1 MSFVIAPEVVQAAAT
16 DLAGIRSAILEAS
29 QSIAASTTA
38 VAPAAADE
46 ISEAIAAMFGGLGQ
60 EFQVLSAQAQ
70 AFHAEFVKVLNSGV
84 GAYVQT
90 EIANAEQALANAF
103 APPAASV
110 APAASVL
117 DGLLGGGGGVLGTGG
132 GLLGGTGGGLLG
144 GLLGG
149 TGGGLLDTGALGGI
163 LGGLTNGSAL
173 SGLTSQLG
181 QLGAG
186 LQGLLGGTNLL
197 PALQGLL
204 PGLFGTGA
212 PPDFFAAVAAPYQAL
227 FNNTIAN
234 LQNLGNAFAA
244 NPFPFL
250 HQFISNQSGYGQI
263 IASSFSQFA
272 ATGAV
277 NDLLPIFSIP
287 GRIGQNALNVFRTL
301 TDFSYS
307 VGVSTANGAVSIGPA
322 FFGLPIALGIDAIGS
337 PITTANAMASS
348 AAAFM
353 SAVQHGDGFGAAV
366 AALTAPAVVANGFLN
381 GQVTLALSVPP
392 INLPVLG
399 TLGSIT
405 VPLSAN
411 VPFGGILTPLSS
423 PTINVGP
430 VVLGGVQVF
439 PQLLA
444 VPLGGTPT
452 GGILPGMLLYL
463 PQQLAQ
469 AIGAPPLIPPLLAVL
484 PGITLPLTLPVL

>member
-90 EIANAEQALANAF
+90 EIANAEQVLANAF

-132 GLLGGTGGGLLG
+132 GLLGGTSGGLLG

-149 TGGGLLDTGALGGI
+149 TGGLLDTGALGGI

-250 HQFISNQSGYGQI
+250 HQFISNQSSYGQI

-307 VGVSTANGAVSIGPA
+307 VGVSTANGALSIGPA

-337 PITTANAMASS
+337 PVTTANAIASS

-353 SAVQHGDGFGAAV
+353 SAVQHGDAFGAAV

-392 INLPVLG
+392 ISLPILNQVG
-399 TLGSIT
+399 AIT

-430 VVLGGVQVF
+430 VVLGGVQVI

-452 GGILPGMLLYL
+452 GGILPGLLLYL

-469 AIGAPPLIPPLLAVL
+469 AIGAPPLIPPLLAPL
-484 PGITLPLTLPVL
+484 PTIKVPFPLL

>member
-1 MSFVIAPEVVQAAAT
+1 MSLVIAPDVVGAAAGQ
-16 DLAGIRSAILEAS
+16 LAGLRATLAEAS
-29 QSIAASTTA
+29 ESIAASTTA

-46 ISEAIAAMFGGLGQ
+46 ISHAIAALFGGLGEEYQ
-60 EFQVLSAQAQ
+60 ALSAQAQ
-70 AFHAEFVKVLNSGV
+70 AFHAEFVKVLNSSV
-84 GAYVQT
+84 GAYLGT
-90 EIANAEQALANAF
+90 EIANVGQVVANAI

-110 APAASVL
+110 APAASVV
-117 DGLLGGGGGVLGTGG
+117 DGLLGGGALGTGA
-132 GLLGGTGGGLLG
+132 
-144 GLLGG
+144 LLGG
-149 TGGGLLDTGALGGI
+149 TGGGLLDTGVLGGV

-173 SGLTSQLG
+173 SGLTSQIG
-181 QLGAG
+181 QIGAG
-186 LQGLLGGTNLL
+186 LQGLLGGTNLV

-204 PGLFGTGA
+204 PGIFGTGA
-212 PPDFFAAVAAPYQAL
+212 PPDFFAAVAGPYQAL

-234 LQNLGNAFAA
+234 LQSLGNGLAA

-250 HQFISNQSGYGQI
+250 HQFITNQSNYGQL
-263 IASSFSQFA
+263 IASSFNHFA

-277 NDLLPIFSIP
+277 NDLLPILSIP
-287 GRIGQNALNVFRTL
+287 AQIGQNAVNVFRTL

-307 VGVSTANGAVSIGPA
+307 VGVSTVNNAVSIGPA
-322 FFGLPIALGIDAIGS
+322 FFGLPIGVGIDALGS
-337 PITTANAMASS
+337 PVTTASAAASS

-353 SAVQHGDGFGAAV
+353 SAVQHGDAFGAAV

-392 INLPVLG
+392 VTLPVVG
-399 TLGSIT
+399 GVGSIT

-411 VPFGGILTPLSS
+411 VPFGGILTPLST

-430 VVLGGVQVF
+430 VVLGGAQVF
-439 PQLLA
+439 PQLMA

-452 GGILPGMLLYL
+452 GGILPGLLLYL

-469 AIGAPPLIPPLLAVL
+469 AIGAPPLVPPLLAVL
-484 PGITLPLTLPVL
+484 PGITLPLTLPLL